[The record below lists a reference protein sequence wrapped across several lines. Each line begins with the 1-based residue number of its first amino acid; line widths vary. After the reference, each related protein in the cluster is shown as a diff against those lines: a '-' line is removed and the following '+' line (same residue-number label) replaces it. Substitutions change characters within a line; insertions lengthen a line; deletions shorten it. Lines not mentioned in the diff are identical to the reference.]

1 MTHTD
6 DHGSAAVEFLAFGI
20 PGVLLTLLAFQF
32 IWAGYLSN
40 VAFDAASEAAG
51 VAALY
56 DGTESAGEARGNL
69 VMKQIARAAMASV
82 EVSTTT
88 LAGQAAKRA
97 TVQVYSPLIAFGS
110 IPIVQSAVAVQE
122 QASTNE

>member
-6 DHGSAAVEFLAFGI
+6 DNGSAVLEFLAFGI

-56 DGTESAGEARGNL
+56 DGTEPAGEARGSA
-69 VMKQIARAAMASV
+69 VMKQISGAAIATV
-82 EVSTTT
+82 NVTPAA
-88 LAGQAAKRA
+88 LAGQPAERA
-97 TVQVYSPLIAFGS
+97 TVQVSSPLLAFGS
-110 IPIVQSAVAVQE
+110 IPIVQSAVAIHESPFQ
-122 QASTNE
+122 